1 LADMRKAGK
10 HKGQLHKLARDL
22 GLTAGTFSNVEIGR
36 IEREFKHLENKLK
49 GKKSTSWAA
58 LGAMKGAFAK
68 FQDATTDFYGGID
81 SLGKMMMLKSQLDKQ
96 GIKIKDLA
104 KYKGDE
110 KLALDDI
117 ASNAEKWLFDYSNV
131 VPSVRFLR
139 QAPFGAP
146 FISFTSFVAP
156 LMLETAITKPWKFAP
171 YYALGWAMK
180 EWFKANHDLDDED
193 LEGLK
198 VGLSE
203 YLREKATE
211 SIFPTGVI
219 PLPFL
224 DANKRVQFLDV
235 SYVYPWGMFSE
246 IAGEL
251 TEGNIGGA
259 LKTVGLMGSPL
270 FNIASAVATGIDPF
284 SRRVIIDPTGTP
296 TEQAMDIWWY
306 AFNLTMPP
314 MLHGAGPGNEGFG
327 ALTRLHEAWTGE
339 LTKDG
344 EARFTMGQAFG
355 RMAGFNVTPLAVPE
369 GRIKHLRW
377 DYSQIQK
384 LLRQAK
390 RDIRNMF
397 MMQKPKT
404 EIAEAKEYYMEKIRK
419 EVERFKEKVRISS
432 PPKSLLREREQF
444 VRNQKQKAL
453 KYASSG

>member
-1 LADMRKAGK
+1 
-10 HKGQLHKLARDL
+10 
-22 GLTAGTFSNVEIGR
+22 
-36 IEREFKHLENKLK
+36 
-49 GKKSTSWAA
+49 
-58 LGAMKGAFAK
+58 
-68 FQDATTDFYGGID
+68 
-81 SLGKMMMLKSQLDKQ
+81 
-96 GIKIKDLA
+96 
-104 KYKGDE
+104 
-110 KLALDDI
+110 
-117 ASNAEKWLFDYSNV
+117 
-131 VPSVRFLR
+131 
-139 QAPFGAP
+139 
-146 FISFTSFVAP
+146 
-156 LMLETAITKPWKFAP
+156 
-171 YYALGWAMK
+171 MK
-180 EWFKANHDLDDED
+180 EWFKANYELDDED

-211 SIFPTGVI
+211 SFFPTGVI
-219 PLPFL
+219 PLPWL
-224 DANKRVQFLDV
+224 DENKRVQFLDV
-235 SYVYPWGMFSE
+235 SYIYPWGMFSE

-369 GRIKHLRW
+369 GRTKHLRW
-377 DYSQIQK
+377 EYSQVLK
-384 LLRQAK
+384 LVRQAK

-397 MMQKPKT
+397 MMQKPKS
-404 EIAEAKEYYMEKIRK
+404 EIEEAQKSYMEKIT
-419 EVERFKEKVRISS
+419 ERVNELKEKIRMSQ
-432 PPKSLLREREQF
+432 PPKSLIRERESF
-444 VRNQKQKAL
+444 LREQKRSAL
-453 KYASSG
+453 KHRASYA